1 MRDYG
6 IKYHIPPHLIVFPL
20 QITYKLRDAHFRVF
34 IYSKGVSFTKPRE
47 GRIKKEFGFTPNSFF
62 CKF

>member
-6 IKYHIPPHLIVFPL
+6 IKYHIPLHLIVFPL

-34 IYSKGVSFTKPRE
+34 YIFQR
-47 GRIKKEFGFTPNSFF
+47 RILYETT
-62 CKF
+62 